1 MKVLY
6 AILIMTIFSGCIST
20 VSVKEAR
27 ELQQTKGFYSQ
38 SLYYHGSTDGYHFF
52 SQIQPDHSFWV
63 LFKGKGIF
71 ASKEIYFKIPF
82 YELYV
87 NDLLFP
93 YEAEEKL
100 KTQISALQPFILKRK
115 ATLKD
120 KLERMI
126 IETKEFK
133 NKFDGF
139 DERIR
144 DAIIIKI
151 EEKK

>member
-1 MKVLY
+1 MKILY
-6 AILIMTIFSGCIST
+6 AILMIIIFSGCVST
-20 VSVKEAR
+20 VSVKKAR
-27 ELQQTKGFYSQ
+27 ELQQTKGFYSK
-38 SLYYHGSTDGYHFF
+38 SLYYHGSTDVYHFF
-52 SQIQPDHSFWV
+52 SQIQSDHSFWA
-63 LFKGKGIF
+63 LFKRKGIF
-71 ASKEIYFKIPF
+71 ASKEVCFKIPF

-100 KTQISALQPFILKRK
+100 KVRISSHQPFILKRK

-120 KLERMI
+120 KLERII

-144 DAIIIKI
+144 DAILKKI
-151 EEKK
+151 TEE